1 MICERCHHEQPF
13 RFFATSNGNWVQ
25 RCERCGTP
33 HSCAKGRAA
42 EVISPP
48 LAGIADPRTMRLSPW
63 MDGRYG
69 PYVPGVY
76 ECEFRDGLRLRLA
89 WDGSA
94 WTWTGLVVDTTDL
107 VKWRGKWL

>member
-1 MICERCHHEQPF
+1 MICERCRYEQPF
-13 RFFATSNGNWVQ
+13 RFMRTSTGNWMQ

-33 HSCAKGRAA
+33 HTCAKGRPA
-42 EVISPP
+42 EAISPP
-48 LAGIADPRTMRLSPW
+48 LVGIADPRTTRVSPW
-63 MDGRYG
+63 FDSRHR
-69 PYVPGVY
+69 PYLTGVF
-76 ECEFRDGLRLRLA
+76 ECEFRDGLTLRLA